1 MQPGVKSV
9 ARKVVV
15 SKAIAGT
22 ELELQLRLC
31 LPLLPHL
38 WLGIRAGLE
47 QRRHIGRAGTVKGS
61 SSLTIPFWRDPSGA
75 GGSLAGKLLIGPPG
89 RGYATQS
96 PQRCPADSCTSGT
109 PTPHTVPSG
118 VGLWLRACGFH

>member
-1 MQPGVKSV
+1 MQSGVKSV

-31 LPLLPHL
+31 LPPLPHL

-47 QRRHIGRAGTVKGS
+47 QRRQIGRAGNVKGS
-61 SSLTIPFWRDPSGA
+61 
-75 GGSLAGKLLIGPPG
+75 
-89 RGYATQS
+89 
-96 PQRCPADSCTSGT
+96 
-109 PTPHTVPSG
+109 PH
-118 VGLWLRACGFH
+118 